1 MAAEITLDLV
11 KRFPSNGPTD
21 PIRYYRRPLTGW
33 LFRERINLGLR
44 MLRDLRFYA
53 KAVDGQASGATQTA
67 IRDYQ
72 RMAGLKETGEVNK
85 ALFES
90 LKEMRKLMVPPAAN

>member
-1 MAAEITLDLV
+1 
-11 KRFPSNGPTD
+11 
-21 PIRYYRRPLTGW
+21 
-33 LFRERINLGLR
+33 